1 MMHVS
6 VETTGKENPEMASYT
21 IEDIELLRK
30 KSGMTYQEAVALLD
44 YHDGNLARA
53 LIDLEKNGR
62 LKEEPHMDNGS
73 RMNSGNNGDRHGE
86 TKQKA
91 LGILQKLYRSRVKVQ
106 KGKTPI
112 VNFSVLWGA
121 LCLILAPHMTIF
133 GFILSLILGY
143 QFSFTKLDE
152 DFASDSL
159 EKMVRNAAQN
169 AKNSVSSAVQSFTD
183 EKKAAEIKGT
193 FDKAREEVKT
203 AAVEVKA
210 KVTEKPAEKPAE
222 DPADA
227 LRKQT
232 KEIEET
238 MDSFFESNP
247 AATTYHSAYSAAA
260 SEVPTLQIPVQA
272 ETKEGKVEINDDRDG
287 FSSVTVG

>member
-1 MMHVS
+1 
-6 VETTGKENPEMASYT
+6 MASYT
-21 IEDIELLRK
+21 IEDIEMLRK
-30 KSGMTYQEAVALLD
+30 KSGITYQEAVALLD

-62 LKEEPHMDNGS
+62 LKEEPKMESTS
-73 RMNSGNNGDRHGE
+73 RAYTGHDTDKRNE

-91 LGILQKLYRSRVKVQ
+91 LNILQKLYRCRIKVS

-112 VNFSVLWGA
+112 VNFSVLFGA

-169 AKNSVSSAVQSFTD
+169 AKNSVSSAVQTFTD
-183 EKKAAEIKGT
+183 DKKGNVVTET
-193 FDKAREEVKT
+193 FDKAKETVKS
-203 AAVEVKA
+203 AVSDAKTKA
-210 KVTEKPAEKPAE
+210 TEKSEEKVEE
-222 DPADA
+222 DPAEA

-232 KEIEET
+232 KEMEET

-247 AATTYHSAYSAAA
+247 AVTTFHSAYSAAA

-272 ETKEGKVEINDDRDG
+272 ETKDGKVEIVDDRDG

>member
-1 MMHVS
+1 
-6 VETTGKENPEMASYT
+6 MASYT

-44 YHDGNLARA
+44 YHNGNLARA

-62 LKEEPHMDNGS
+62 LKENVRVDNESKTNS
-73 RMNSGNNGDRHGE
+73 RHISDKHSE
-86 TKQKA
+86 TRQKA

-112 VNFSVLWGA
+112 VNFSVLFGA
-121 LCLILAPHMTIF
+121 ACLIFAPHMTIF

-159 EKMVRNAAQN
+159 EKMVKNAAQN
-169 AKNSVSSAVQSFTD
+169 ARNSVSSAVQSFKDEKNDTGSAEPQAKDRKEAEPADSEVTSEMSETD
-183 EKKAAEIKGT
+183 ENLN
-193 FDKAREEVKT
+193 EV
-203 AAVEVKA
+203 
-210 KVTEKPAEKPAE
+210 
-222 DPADA
+222 

-260 SEVPTLQIPVQA
+260 SEVPTIRIPVQA
-272 ETKEGKVEINDDRDG
+272 ETSDGKIEINDDRDG
-287 FSSVTVG
+287 FSSVTIG

>member
-1 MMHVS
+1 
-6 VETTGKENPEMASYT
+6 MASYT
-21 IEDIELLRK
+21 IEDIEMLRK
-30 KSGMTYQEAVALLD
+30 KSGITYQEAVALLD
-44 YHDGNLARA
+44 YHDGNLAHA

-62 LKEEPHMDNGS
+62 LKEEPKMENTS
-73 RMNSGNNGDRHGE
+73 RAYPQTNADKRSE

-91 LGILQKLYRSRVKVQ
+91 LNILQKLYRSRVKVS

-112 VNFSVLWGA
+112 VNFSVLFGA
-121 LCLILAPHMTIF
+121 LCLILAPHITIF

-143 QFSFTKLDE
+143 QFSFTKMDE
-152 DFASDSL
+152 DFASDNL

-169 AKNSVSSAVQSFTD
+169 ARNSVSNAVQTFTDDKKGNIATETFNKAKETVKSAVSDDKTKATD
-183 EKKAAEIKGT
+183 KTE
-193 FDKAREEVKT
+193 DKPE
-203 AAVEVKA
+203 
-210 KVTEKPAEKPAE
+210 E
-222 DPADA
+222 DPAEA

-232 KEIEET
+232 KEMEET

-260 SEVPTLQIPVQA
+260 SEVPTIQIPVQA
-272 ETKEGKVEINDDRDG
+272 ETKEGKVEIHDDQNG

>member
-1 MMHVS
+1 
-6 VETTGKENPEMASYT
+6 MASYT

-30 KSGMTYQEAVALLD
+30 KSGITYQEAVAILD

-62 LKEEPHMDNGS
+62 LKEDTGMDNGS
-73 RMNSGNNGDRHGE
+73 RMNTAHDDNKHSE
-86 TKQKA
+86 TRQKA

-106 KGKTPI
+106 KGKTSI
-112 VNFSVLWGA
+112 MNFSVLFGA
-121 LCLILAPHMTIF
+121 LCLIFAPHMTIF

-159 EKMVRNAAQN
+159 EKMVKNAAQN
-169 AKNSVSSAVQSFTD
+169 AKNSVSSAVQSFAE
-183 EKKAAEIKGT
+183 EKKAAGVTEI
-193 FDKAREEVKT
+193 AANVREEVK
-203 AAVEVKA
+203 AAPKTETMGTGKA
-210 KVTEKPAEKPAE
+210 DENPSE
-222 DPADA
+222 A

-260 SEVPTLQIPVQA
+260 SEVPTIQIPVQA
-272 ETKEGKVEINDDRDG
+272 ETSDGKVEVNDDKDG

>member
-1 MMHVS
+1 MKITN
-6 VETTGKENPEMASYT
+6 EQN
-21 IEDIELLRK
+21 DIERVLF
-30 KSGMTYQEAVALLD
+30 TE
-44 YHDGNLARA
+44 
-53 LIDLEKNGR
+53 
-62 LKEEPHMDNGS
+62 
-73 RMNSGNNGDRHGE
+73 
-86 TKQKA
+86 KA
-91 LGILQKLYRSRVKVQ
+91 LAARVEALGDEITREY

-203 AAVEVKA
+203 AAAEVKA
-210 KVTEKPAEKPAE
+210 KVTEKPAQ

-287 FSSVTVG
+287 YSSVTVG

>member
-1 MMHVS
+1 
-6 VETTGKENPEMASYT
+6 MASYT
-21 IEDIELLRK
+21 IEDIEILRK
-30 KSGMTYQEAVALLD
+30 KSGITYQEAVALLD

-62 LKEEPHMDNGS
+62 LKEDDRMENTS
-73 RMNSGNNGDRHGE
+73 RIHTGNMSDRHHE

-91 LGILQKLYRSRVKVQ
+91 LGILQKLYCSRVKVQ
-106 KGKTPI
+106 KGKTPV
-112 VNFSVLWGA
+112 VNFSVLFGA

-159 EKMVRNAAQN
+159 EKMVKNAAQN
-169 AKNSVSSAVQSFTD
+169 AKSSVSNAVQSFNNEVKKEAWTATTSAGKTR
-183 EKKAAEIKGT
+183 EEAKPETTNANHEKANAAKKAN
-193 FDKAREEVKT
+193 
-203 AAVEVKA
+203 
-210 KVTEKPAEKPAE
+210 E
-222 DPADA
+222 DPAEA

-232 KEIEET
+232 REIEET

-247 AATTYHSAYSAAA
+247 AATTFHSAYSAAA
-260 SEVPTLQIPVQA
+260 SEVPTIQIPVQT
-272 ETKEGKVEINDDRDG
+272 ETKDGDVKINDDHDG

>member
-1 MMHVS
+1 MNLS
-6 VETTGKENPEMASYT
+6 GEPTGKEQEIMASYT
-21 IEDIELLRK
+21 IEDIEMLRK
-30 KSGMTYQEAVALLD
+30 KSGMTYQEAVSLLD

-53 LIDLEKNGR
+53 LIDLEKSGR
-62 LKEEPHMDNGS
+62 LKEDIKMENVS
-73 RMNSGNNGDRHGE
+73 RTNMGTTQSRHSE
-86 TKQKA
+86 TKEKA
-91 LGILQKLYRSRVKVQ
+91 LNILQKLYRCRVKVQ

-112 VNFSVLWGA
+112 VNFSVLFGA

-159 EKMVRNAAQN
+159 EKMVKNAAQN
-169 AKNSVSSAVQSFTD
+169 AKNSVSSAVQSFAD
-183 EKKAAEIKGT
+183 EKKAAGVQGT
-193 FDKAREEVKT
+193 IDKAKEQVKNAAAEVK
-203 AAVEVKA
+203 E
-210 KVTEKPAEKPAE
+210 KVNPKTDD
-222 DPADA
+222 DPATA
-227 LRKQT
+227 LKKQT

-260 SEVPTLQIPVQA
+260 SEVPTIQIPVQT
-272 ETKEGKVEINDDRDG
+272 ETKEGRVEINDDHDG

>member
-1 MMHVS
+1 
-6 VETTGKENPEMASYT
+6 MASYT
-21 IEDIELLRK
+21 IEDIEMLRR
-30 KSGMTYQEAVALLD
+30 KSGMTYQEAVSLLD

-62 LKEEPHMDNGS
+62 LKEDDRMENVS
-73 RMNSGNNGDRHGE
+73 RAHVASNQDKRSE
-86 TKQKA
+86 TKEKA
-91 LGILQKLYRSRVKVQ
+91 LNILQKLYRCRVKVQ

-112 VNFSVLWGA
+112 VNFSVLFGA

-159 EKMVRNAAQN
+159 EKMVKNAAQN
-169 AKNSVSSAVQSFTD
+169 ARNSVSSAVQSFAD
-183 EKKAAEIKGT
+183 EKKTAGSRESSENPGAAAKSEAT
-193 FDKAREEVKT
+193 EVRTTVATKADSN
-203 AAVEVKA
+203 
-210 KVTEKPAEKPAE
+210 PAE
-222 DPADA
+222 A

-247 AATTYHSAYSAAA
+247 AATTFHSAYSAAA
-260 SEVPTLQIPVQA
+260 SEVPTIQIPVQA
-272 ETKEGKVEINDDRDG
+272 ETKDGKIEINDDQDG

>member
-1 MMHVS
+1 
-6 VETTGKENPEMASYT
+6 MASYT
-21 IEDIELLRK
+21 IEDIELLRR
-30 KSGMTYQEAVALLD
+30 KSGISYQEAVALLD

-62 LKEEPHMDNGS
+62 LKEDNRMENGS
-73 RMNSGNNGDRHGE
+73 RVNNENNSNKHNE

-91 LGILQKLYRSRVKVQ
+91 LNILQKLYRSRVKVQ

-112 VNFSVLWGA
+112 VNFSVLFGA

-152 DFASDSL
+152 DFASESL
-159 EKMVRNAAQN
+159 EKMVKNAAQN

-183 EKKAAEIKGT
+183 EKKAAGT
-193 FDKAREEVKT
+193 AETVRKANEEAKPAAT
-203 AAVEVKA
+203 EKNAAV
-210 KVTEKPAEKPAE
+210 KVTNDDPAE
-222 DPADA
+222 A

-232 KEIEET
+232 REIEET

-247 AATTYHSAYSAAA
+247 GATARQSAYSAAA
-260 SEVPTLQIPVQA
+260 SKVPTIQIPVQA
-272 ETKEGKVEINDDRDG
+272 ETKDGKVEINDDRDG

>member
-1 MMHVS
+1 
-6 VETTGKENPEMASYT
+6 MASYT
-21 IEDIELLRK
+21 IEDIELLRR
-30 KSGMTYQEAVALLD
+30 KSGISYQEAVALLD

-62 LKEEPHMDNGS
+62 LKEENGMENGS
-73 RMNSGNNGDRHGE
+73 RANSGSSNGSKNGE

-91 LGILQKLYRSRVKVQ
+91 LNILQKLYRSRVKVQ

-112 VNFSVLWGA
+112 VNFSVMFAA
-121 LCLILAPHMTIF
+121 LCLIFAPHMTIF

-152 DFASDSL
+152 DFASDSI

-183 EKKAAEIKGT
+183 DKKAAGATETVRKTG
-193 FDKAREEVKT
+193 EETKSPAK
-203 AAVEVKA
+203 AAVQ
-210 KVTEKPAEKPAE
+210 TTDDDPAET
-222 DPADA
+222 

-238 MDSFFESNP
+238 MDSFFESSP
-247 AATTYHSAYSAAA
+247 GAADRQSAYSAAA
-260 SEVPTLQIPVQA
+260 SKVPTIQIPVQA
-272 ETKEGKVEINDDRDG
+272 ETKDGKVEIHDDQDG

>member
-1 MMHVS
+1 
-6 VETTGKENPEMASYT
+6 MASYT
-21 IEDIELLRK
+21 IEDIEMLRK
-30 KSGMTYQEAVALLD
+30 KSGITYQEAVALLD

-62 LKEEPHMDNGS
+62 LKEEPKMESTS
-73 RMNSGNNGDRHGE
+73 RAYTGHDTDKRNE

-91 LGILQKLYRSRVKVQ
+91 LNILQKLYRCRIKVS

-112 VNFSVLWGA
+112 VNFSVLFGA

-169 AKNSVSSAVQSFTD
+169 AKNSVSSAVQTFTD
-183 EKKAAEIKGT
+183 DKKGNVVTET
-193 FDKAREEVKT
+193 FDKAKETVKS
-203 AAVEVKA
+203 AVSDAKTKA
-210 KVTEKPAEKPAE
+210 TEKSEEKVEE
-222 DPADA
+222 DPAEA

-232 KEIEET
+232 KEMEET

-247 AATTYHSAYSAAA
+247 AATTFHSAYSAAA

-272 ETKEGKVEINDDRDG
+272 ETKDGKVEIVDDRDG

>member
-1 MMHVS
+1 
-6 VETTGKENPEMASYT
+6 MASYT
-21 IEDIELLRK
+21 IEDIEILRK

-62 LKEEPHMDNGS
+62 LKEDTEMESVS
-73 RMNSGNNGDRHGE
+73 RTYSGHKEEKRNE

-91 LGILQKLYRSRVKVQ
+91 LNILQKLYRSRVKVQ

-112 VNFSVLWGA
+112 VNFSVLFGA

-159 EKMVRNAAQN
+159 EKMVKNAAQN
-169 AKNSVSSAVQSFTD
+169 ARNSVSSAVQSFTD
-183 EKKAAEIKGT
+183 EKKTAAAAETI
-193 FDKAREEVKT
+193 DKMKRTVESDVDGVKT
-203 AAVEVKA
+203 KETA
-210 KVTEKPAEKPAE
+210 KKDKEMTEN
-222 DPADA
+222 PADA

-232 KEIEET
+232 KEMEET

-260 SEVPTLQIPVQA
+260 SEVPTIQIPVQA
-272 ETKEGKVEINDDRDG
+272 ETKEGQVEIDDDHDG
-287 FSSVTVG
+287 FTTVTIG

>member
-1 MMHVS
+1 M
-6 VETTGKENPEMASYT
+6 
-21 IEDIELLRK
+21 
-30 KSGMTYQEAVALLD
+30 
-44 YHDGNLARA
+44 
-53 LIDLEKNGR
+53 
-62 LKEEPHMDNGS
+62 
-73 RMNSGNNGDRHGE
+73 
-86 TKQKA
+86 
-91 LGILQKLYRSRVKVQ
+91 KVQ

-169 AKNSVSSAVQSFTD
+169 AKNSVSSAVQSFAD
-183 EKKAAEIKGT
+183 EKKAAA
-193 FDKAREEVKT
+193 AREDHGKSHEEPVIRATETKAASAAGVDGT
-203 AAVEVKA
+203 AES
-210 KVTEKPAEKPAE
+210 
-222 DPADA
+222 

-247 AATTYHSAYSAAA
+247 AATT
-260 SEVPTLQIPVQA
+260 
-272 ETKEGKVEINDDRDG
+272 
-287 FSSVTVG
+287 

>member
-1 MMHVS
+1 
-6 VETTGKENPEMASYT
+6 MASYT
-21 IEDIELLRK
+21 IEDIELLRR

-44 YHDGNLARA
+44 YHSGNVTRA

-62 LKEEPHMDNGS
+62 LKEDGNVESVNKTINTGS
-73 RMNSGNNGDRHGE
+73 NSKHAE

-91 LGILQKLYRSRVKVQ
+91 LNILQKLYRSRIKVQ

-112 VNFSVLWGA
+112 LNFSVLFGA
-121 LCLILAPHMTIF
+121 LCLILAPHMTVF

-152 DFASDSL
+152 EFASDSL

-183 EKKAAEIKGT
+183 EKKAAAVSETIE
-193 FDKAREEVKT
+193 KARAEVKN
-203 AAVEVKA
+203 AAAEVKA
-210 KVTEKPAEKPAE
+210 RVTEKTEAKTAV
-222 DPADA
+222 DPAA
-227 LRKQT
+227 ELRKQT

-247 AATTYHSAYSAAA
+247 AATTFHSAYSAAT
-260 SEVPTLQIPVQA
+260 SEVPTIQIPVQT
-272 ETKEGKVEINDDRDG
+272 ETKDGKVTIDDDQDG
-287 FSSVTVG
+287 FSSVTVGE

>member
-6 VETTGKENPEMASYT
+6 GEPTGKEKRKMASYT
-21 IEDIELLRK
+21 IEDIEMLRK
-30 KSGMTYQEAVALLD
+30 KSGITYQEAVALLD

-62 LKEEPHMDNGS
+62 LKEEPKMESTS
-73 RMNSGNNGDRHGE
+73 RAYTGHDTDKRNE

-91 LGILQKLYRSRVKVQ
+91 LNILQKLYRCRIKVS

-112 VNFSVLWGA
+112 VNFSVLFGA

-169 AKNSVSSAVQSFTD
+169 AKNSVSSAVQTFTD
-183 EKKAAEIKGT
+183 DKKGNVVTET
-193 FDKAREEVKT
+193 FDKAKETVKS
-203 AAVEVKA
+203 AVSDAKTKA
-210 KVTEKPAEKPAE
+210 TEKSEEKVEE
-222 DPADA
+222 DPAEA

-232 KEIEET
+232 KEMEET

-247 AATTYHSAYSAAA
+247 AATTFHSAYSAAA

-272 ETKEGKVEINDDRDG
+272 ETKDGKVEIVDDRDG

>member
-1 MMHVS
+1 
-6 VETTGKENPEMASYT
+6 MASYT

-62 LKEEPHMDNGS
+62 LKEEAKMEGAERISNA
-73 RMNSGNNGDRHGE
+73 GNTGKHSE
-86 TKQKA
+86 TRQKA

-112 VNFSVLWGA
+112 INFSVLFGA
-121 LCLILAPHMTIF
+121 LCLILAPHLTVF

-152 DFASDSL
+152 DFASDNL
-159 EKMVRNAAQN
+159 EKMVKNAAQN
-169 AKNSVSSAVQSFTD
+169 ARNSVSSAVQSFTD
-183 EKKAAEIKGT
+183 ERKAAGAAASAG
-193 FDKAREEVKT
+193 KAREESKSAAAESGKDVHET
-203 AAVEVKA
+203 ADD
-210 KVTEKPAEKPAE
+210 PAEMLK
-222 DPADA
+222 
-227 LRKQT
+227 KQT

-247 AATTYHSAYSAAA
+247 AATTFHSAYSAAA
-260 SEVPTLQIPVQA
+260 SEVPTIQIPVQA
-272 ETKEGKVEINDDRDG
+272 ETREGKIEVGDDQDG

>member
-1 MMHVS
+1 
-6 VETTGKENPEMASYT
+6 MASYT
-21 IEDIELLRK
+21 IEDIEMLRK

-44 YHDGNLARA
+44 YHNGNLARA

-62 LKEEPHMDNGS
+62 LKEETKVDNGS
-73 RMNSGNNGDRHGE
+73 KTYTGNSSDRHNE

-112 VNFSVLWGA
+112 VNFSVLFGA

-183 EKKAAEIKGT
+183 EKKASGAAETAEKNRGEEKNAAT
-193 FDKAREEVKT
+193 QVKAR
-203 AAVEVKA
+203 A
-210 KVTEKPAEKPAE
+210 TEKPEA

-260 SEVPTLQIPVQA
+260 SEVPTIQIPVQA
-272 ETKEGKVEINDDRDG
+272 ETKDGKVEINDDHDG
-287 FSSVTVG
+287 YSSVTVG

>member
-6 VETTGKENPEMASYT
+6 GEPTGKEKRKMASYT
-21 IEDIELLRK
+21 IEDIEMLRK
-30 KSGMTYQEAVALLD
+30 KSSITYQEAVALLD

-62 LKEEPHMDNGS
+62 LKEEPKMESTS
-73 RMNSGNNGDRHGE
+73 RAYTGHDTDKRNE

-91 LGILQKLYRSRVKVQ
+91 LNILQKLYRCRIKVS

-112 VNFSVLWGA
+112 VNFSVLFGA

-169 AKNSVSSAVQSFTD
+169 AKNSVSSAVQTFTD
-183 EKKAAEIKGT
+183 DKKGNVVTET
-193 FDKAREEVKT
+193 FDKAKETVKS
-203 AAVEVKA
+203 AVSDAKTKA
-210 KVTEKPAEKPAE
+210 TEKSEEKVEE
-222 DPADA
+222 DPAEA

-232 KEIEET
+232 KEMEET

-247 AATTYHSAYSAAA
+247 AATTFHSAYSAAA

-272 ETKEGKVEINDDRDG
+272 ETKDGKVEIVDDRDG

>member
-1 MMHVS
+1 
-6 VETTGKENPEMASYT
+6 MASYT
-21 IEDIELLRK
+21 IEDIEMLRR
-30 KSGMTYQEAVALLD
+30 KSGMTYQEAVSLLD

-62 LKEEPHMDNGS
+62 LKEDDRMENVS
-73 RMNSGNNGDRHGE
+73 RAHVASNQDKRSE
-86 TKQKA
+86 TKEKA
-91 LGILQKLYRSRVKVQ
+91 LNILQKLYRCRVKVQ

-112 VNFSVLWGA
+112 VNFSVLFGA

-159 EKMVRNAAQN
+159 EKMVKNAAQN
-169 AKNSVSSAVQSFTD
+169 ARNSVSSAVQSFAD
-183 EKKAAEIKGT
+183 EKKTAGSRESSENPGAAVKPEAAEVRAT
-193 FDKAREEVKT
+193 VATKADSN
-203 AAVEVKA
+203 
-210 KVTEKPAEKPAE
+210 PAE
-222 DPADA
+222 A

-247 AATTYHSAYSAAA
+247 AATTFHSAYSAAA
-260 SEVPTLQIPVQA
+260 SEVPTIQIPVQA
-272 ETKEGKVEINDDRDG
+272 ETKDGKIEINDDQDG